1 MKKILCLLLSFCI
14 FMIFCGCNAHNNDSA
29 EYSLLR
35 IHIRA
40 DSNDDDDQ
48 AVKMLVKEAVTNY
61 LTGALDGVNTFDEA
75 YGILEKSLD
84 EIESRAEE
92 VLTDNGFFYGAEAEL
107 NNEFFPT
114 RAYENVVV
122 ESGFY
127 DALIINLGS
136 GKGDNWWCVIYPP
149 LCFVSTEAGEGFKYK
164 SKIKELWDKY
174 VKGETA

>member
-48 AVKMLVKEAVTNY
+48 AVKMLVKEDVSDY
-61 LTGALDGVNTFDEA
+61 LTSLLKGVSTFRDA
-75 YGILEKSLD
+75 YEILESSLD
-84 EIESRAEE
+84 EIESRAEK
-92 VLTDNGFFYGAEAEL
+92 VLEDNGFFYGAEAKL
-107 NNEFFPT
+107 NNEYFPT
-114 RAYENVVV
+114 RAYEDVVV
-122 ESGFY
+122 ESVFY

-149 LCFVSTEAGEGFKYK
+149 LCFVKAEAGEGFKYK